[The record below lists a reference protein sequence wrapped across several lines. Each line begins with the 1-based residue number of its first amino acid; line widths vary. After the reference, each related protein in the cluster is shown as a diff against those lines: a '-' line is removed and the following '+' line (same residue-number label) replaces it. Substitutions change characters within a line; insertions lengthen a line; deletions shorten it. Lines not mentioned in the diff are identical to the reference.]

1 MKNLIAKFGN
11 LPSYVTIFYILVI
24 IFFTSCKPLQTVTTI
39 KEVIRID
46 TIRDYKVITKYDA
59 VHDTTVIENPCD
71 SLGILTTFYSK
82 IKIPQGQVIIRSV
95 RGNIQATVNID
106 SIAQVYDS
114 KYKSIVRKSA
124 ENKETIIRINTIPK
138 WAIWVMAIGAIFTF
152 LYIKEKVSI
161 FVK

>member
-1 MKNLIAKFGN
+1 MKNLKYLFGN
-11 LPSYVTIFYILVI
+11 LPSYVLLFVILIVS
-24 IFFTSCKPLQTVTTI
+24 SCKPLQNVTTT

-71 SLGILTTFYSK
+71 SAGILTTFYSK

-124 ENKETIIRINTIPK
+124 ENKETILRINTIPK

-152 LYIKEKVSI
+152 LYIREKVSI

>member
-1 MKNLIAKFGN
+1 MKNKIAKFGN

-24 IFFTSCKPLQTVTTI
+24 IFFTSCKPLQSVTTI
-39 KEVIRID
+39 KEVVRID
-46 TIRDYKVITKYDA
+46 TIRDIKTITKYDA
-59 VHDTTVIENPCD
+59 VHDTTIIENPCD

-82 IKIPQGQVIIRSV
+82 IKIPQGQVVIRSV
-95 RGNIQATVNID
+95 RGKIQATVNID
-106 SIAQVYDS
+106 SIAQVYDL

-124 ENKETIIRINTIPK
+124 ENKETIVRINTIPK

-152 LYIKEKVSI
+152 LYIREKVSI

>member
-1 MKNLIAKFGN
+1 MKNLKYLFG
-11 LPSYVTIFYILVI
+11 ILSI
-24 IFFTSCKPLQTVTTI
+24 CLTFSCKPLQNVTTI
-39 KEVIRID
+39 KEVVRID
-46 TIRDYKVITKYDA
+46 TIRDIKIITKYDA
-59 VHDTTVIENPCD
+59 VHDTLTIENPCD
-71 SLGILTTFYSK
+71 SLGVLTTFYSK

-95 RGNIQATVNID
+95 RSKIQATVNID

-124 ENKETIIRINTIPK
+124 KNKETIVRINTIPK

-152 LYIKEKVSI
+152 LYIREKVSI

>member
-1 MKNLIAKFGN
+1 MKNKIAKFGN

-24 IFFTSCKPLQTVTTI
+24 IFFTSCKPLQNVTTI
-39 KEVIRID
+39 KEVVRID
-46 TIRDYKVITKYDA
+46 TIRDIKTITKYDA

-71 SLGILTTFYSK
+71 SAGILTTFYSK
-82 IKIPQGQVIIRSV
+82 IRIPQGQVIIRSV
-95 RGNIQATVNID
+95 RGKIQATVNID
-106 SIAQVYDS
+106 SIAQVYDL

-124 ENKETIIRINTIPK
+124 ENKETIVRINTIPK

-152 LYIKEKVSI
+152 LYIREKVSI

>member
-1 MKNLIAKFGN
+1 MKNLLAI
-11 LPSYVTIFYILVI
+11 LSIFL
-24 IFFTSCKPLQTVTTI
+24 IFSCKPLQNVTTT

-46 TIRDYKVITKYDA
+46 TVRDYKVITKYDA
-59 VHDTTVIENPCD
+59 VHDTLIVDNPCD
-71 SLGILTTFYSK
+71 SAGILTTFYSK

-95 RGNIQATVNID
+95 RGKIQATVNID

-124 ENKETIIRINTIPK
+124 ENKETILRINTIPK

-152 LYIKEKVSI
+152 LYIREKVSI

>member
-1 MKNLIAKFGN
+1 MKNKIAKFGN

-39 KEVIRID
+39 KEVVRID
-46 TIRDYKVITKYDA
+46 TIRDIKTITKYDA

-82 IKIPQGQVIIRSV
+82 IKIPQGQVVIRSV
-95 RGNIQATVNID
+95 RGKIQATVNID

-114 KYKSIVRKSA
+114 KYKSILRKSA
-124 ENKETIIRINTIPK
+124 ENKETIVRINTIPK

-152 LYIKEKVSI
+152 LYIREKVSI

>member
-1 MKNLIAKFGN
+1 MKNKIAKFGN

-39 KEVIRID
+39 KEVVRID
-46 TIRDYKVITKYDA
+46 TIRDIKTITKYDA

-71 SLGILTTFYSK
+71 SAGILTTFYSK

-95 RGNIQATVNID
+95 RGKIQATVNID

-114 KYKSIVRKSA
+114 KYKSILRKSA
-124 ENKETIIRINTIPK
+124 ENKETIVRINTIPK

-152 LYIKEKVSI
+152 LYIREKVSI

>member
-11 LPSYVTIFYILVI
+11 LPSYVLLFVILIVS
-24 IFFTSCKPLQTVTTI
+24 SCKPLQNVTTI

-46 TIRDYKVITKYDA
+46 TIRDYRVITKYDA
-59 VHDTTVIENPCD
+59 VHDTLTIENPCD
-71 SLGILTTFYSK
+71 SLGVLTTFYSK

-95 RGNIQATVNID
+95 RSKIQATVNID

-152 LYIKEKVSI
+152 LYIREKVSI

>member
-1 MKNLIAKFGN
+1 VLLFNI
-11 LPSYVTIFYILVI
+11 
-24 IFFTSCKPLQTVTTI
+24 SCQRTVTNSVVE
-39 KEVIRID
+39 KLRID

-59 VHDTTVIENPCD
+59 VHDTLIVDNPCD
-71 SLGILTTFYSK
+71 SAGILTTFYSK

-124 ENKETIIRINTIPK
+124 ENKETILRINTIPK

-152 LYIKEKVSI
+152 LYIREKVSI

>member
-1 MKNLIAKFGN
+1 MRNLKYLFG
-11 LPSYVTIFYILVI
+11 ILSICVLLFNI
-24 IFFTSCKPLQTVTTI
+24 SCQRTVTNSVVE
-39 KEVIRID
+39 KLRID
-46 TIRDYKVITKYDA
+46 TIRDIKTITKYDA
-59 VHDTTVIENPCD
+59 VHDTLIVDNPCD
-71 SLGILTTFYSK
+71 SAGILTTFYSK

-95 RGNIQATVNID
+95 RGKIQATVNID

-124 ENKETIIRINTIPK
+124 ENKETIVRINTIPK

-152 LYIKEKVSI
+152 LYIREKVSI

>member
-24 IFFTSCKPLQTVTTI
+24 IFFTSCKPLQNVTTI
-39 KEVIRID
+39 KEVVRID
-46 TIRDYKVITKYDA
+46 TIRDYRVITKYDA
-59 VHDTTVIENPCD
+59 VHDTLTIENPCD
-71 SLGILTTFYSK
+71 SSGILTTFYSK

-95 RGNIQATVNID
+95 RGKIQATVNID

-124 ENKETIIRINTIPK
+124 ENKETIVRINTIPK

-152 LYIKEKVSI
+152 LYLRNFILK
-161 FVK
+161 FTT

>member
-1 MKNLIAKFGN
+1 MKNKIAKFGN
-11 LPSYVTIFYILVI
+11 LPNYVTIFYILVI

-39 KEVIRID
+39 KEVVRID
-46 TIRDYKVITKYDA
+46 TIRDIKTITKYDA

-71 SLGILTTFYSK
+71 SAGILTTFYSK

-95 RGNIQATVNID
+95 RGKIQATVNID
-106 SIAQVYDS
+106 SIAQVYDL
-114 KYKSIVRKSA
+114 KYKSILRKSA
-124 ENKETIIRINTIPK
+124 ENKETIVRINTIPK

-152 LYIKEKVSI
+152 LYIREKVSI

>member
-1 MKNLIAKFGN
+1 MKNKIAKFGN

-39 KEVIRID
+39 KEVVRID
-46 TIRDYKVITKYDA
+46 TIRDIKIITKYDA
-59 VHDTTVIENPCD
+59 VHDTLTIENPCD
-71 SLGILTTFYSK
+71 SLGVLTTFYSK

-95 RGNIQATVNID
+95 RSKIQATVNID

-124 ENKETIIRINTIPK
+124 KNKETIVRINTIPK

-152 LYIKEKVSI
+152 LYIREKVSI

>member
-1 MKNLIAKFGN
+1 MKNKRAKFGN
-11 LPSYVTIFYILVI
+11 LPNYLILFNI
-24 IFFTSCKPLQTVTTI
+24 LIAASCKPLQNVTTI
-39 KEVIRID
+39 KEVVRID

-59 VHDTTVIENPCD
+59 VHDTLTIENPCD

-95 RGNIQATVNID
+95 RGKIQATVNID
-106 SIAQVYDS
+106 SIAQVYDN
-114 KYKSIVRKSA
+114 KYRSIANSDVTNFQKIVTK
-124 ENKETIIRINTIPK
+124 NVIPK

-152 LYIKEKVSI
+152 LYIREKVSI